1 MASQQHIFP
10 TVIVHGGAGYI
21 PSEEKDGPDEWYQG
35 VKMAVK
41 AGYKALCG
49 DSGSALDAVEAAVCV
64 LEDLPVFNAGRL
76 ILNSLHSQ
84 VWRKLCTMPRSISV
98 P

>member
-1 MASQQHIFP
+1 MAAQQKIVP
-10 TVIVHGGAGYI
+10 AVIVHGGAGYV
-21 PSEEKDGPDEWYQG
+21 PSEEKDGPDEWYEG

-49 DSGSALDAVEAAVCV
+49 ESGSALDAVEAAVCV

-76 ILNSLHSQ
+76 KPCCVGGPRARRQVSLG
-84 VWRKLCTMPRSISV
+84 WGG
-98 P
+98 